1 MPELSLVLLIGASGS
16 GKSTFAKRHFKP
28 TEIVSS
34 DFCRGLVSDDENS
47 QAASGDAFE
56 LLHFIVDKR
65 LKTGLLT
72 VVDATNV
79 QKEDRKS
86 LLDLARANHCLTA
99 AIVLD
104 MPDALCH
111 ERNSHRNDRNFGS
124 HVVRRQRTFLRKS
137 LSSLKDEGF
146 RQVYVLKSPE
156 EVENIEIKRSKLW
169 NNRKEEC
176 GPFDII
182 GDIHGCYDE
191 LTSLLAK
198 LGYEPIS
205 AAEAGIEPRQSEVDA
220 PVYRHSQG
228 RRVIFL
234 GDLVDRGPAS
244 DKVLALVMNTVDAG
258 HGFCVPGNH
267 DIKLLKKLRG
277 KKVRITHGLA
287 ETLEQLEPLSQ
298 DYKDSAAVFIEK
310 LVSHLVLDGGNLVVA
325 HAGLKE
331 AYQGRSSGKVREFC
345 LYGET
350 TGETDEYG
358 LPVRY
363 NWAIDYRGK
372 ARVVYG
378 HTPTSQAAW
387 LNNTICIDTGCVF
400 GGSLT
405 ALRYPENEL
414 VSVPALR
421 QYYEPAK
428 PLHGAKT
435 DTAGDLSEQDGL
447 SIEDVLIP
455 GSNSKKIVETGLM
468 GNLLIKEEN
477 ARAAL
482 EVMSRFA
489 LHPRYLVYL
498 PPTMSPGETSKEANL
513 LEHPREALAYYGAAQ
528 IEQVVLQEKH
538 MGSRALVLVGR
549 DAESFTSRF
558 GGEEKLGVIYTRSGR
573 SFFNAD
579 QVELETALLKR
590 ISAALAEAELFEKF
604 KSDWFLIDC
613 ELLPWS
619 AKAQGLLQEQY
630 AAVAASSEVVLG
642 LKRQLTQTAL
652 RRLPDSKELQAL
664 AERSELEFDAA
675 EKFRT
680 AYGHYCWPVE
690 GLEDLKVAP
699 FQILA
704 CEKTSMLFVDHL
716 EQMKLLAPL
725 AEIDSGI
732 FRKTRYRLCP
742 TPFNSDGG
750 EEGLRLA
757 MQFFEEITGKIAKG
771 EVSGEGS
778 GKGSGKGSG
787 GEAGAG
793 EGIVVKPYLPDWQS
807 ARSVMMRDG
816 RLLQPAI
823 KCRASEYLRIIYG
836 ADYLLPHN
844 LEKLKQR
851 GLSLKRSLAAREFAL
866 GAEALDR
873 LSRGEPLHR
882 IHECVFAVLA
892 LESAPVDPRL

>member
-111 ERNSHRNDRNFGS
+111 ERNSQRNDRNFGS
-124 HVVRRQRTFLRKS
+124 HVVRRQRAFLRKS
-137 LSSLKDEGF
+137 LSGLKDEGF

-169 NNRKEEC
+169 NNRKEES

-191 LTSLLAK
+191 LTSLLEK
-198 LGYEPIS
+198 LGYEPID
-205 AAEAGIEPRQSEVDA
+205 AGEAGIEPRQSEVVA

-228 RRVIFL
+228 RRLIFL

-244 DKVLALVMNTVDAG
+244 HKVLALVMNTVDAG

-378 HTPTSQAAW
+378 HTPTAQAAW

-405 ALRYPENEL
+405 SLRYPENEL

-428 PLHGAKT
+428 PLHEAKSGAA
-435 DTAGDLSEQDGL
+435 DEQSEQDGL

-455 GSNSKKIVETGLM
+455 GPNSKKIVETALM

-498 PPTMSPGETSKEANL
+498 PPTMSPCETSKEANL
-513 LEHPREALAYYGAAQ
+513 LEHPQEALAYYGAAQ

-538 MGSRALVLVGR
+538 MGSRALILVGR
-549 DAESFTSRF
+549 DRASFTARF

-579 QVELETALLKR
+579 QSELESALLHR
-590 ISAALAEAELFEKF
+590 IAAALAKAKLFEKF
-604 KSDWFLIDC
+604 NSDWFLIDC

-642 LKRQLTQTAL
+642 LKRQLTKTAR
-652 RRLPDSKELQAL
+652 RRLPDSAELQAL
-664 AERSELEFDAA
+664 AERSVLEFDAA
-675 EKFRT
+675 GKFRT

-704 CEKTSMLFVDHL
+704 CEKTSLLFVDHL
-716 EQMKLLAPL
+716 EQMKMLAPL
-725 AEIDSGI
+725 ADIDSGI
-732 FRKTRYRLCP
+732 FRKTRYQLCP
-742 TPFNSDGG
+742 TPFNGDAG

-757 MQFFEEITGKIAKG
+757 MQFFQEITGINDPDN
-771 EVSGEGS
+771 GS
-778 GKGSGKGSG
+778 G
-787 GEAGAG
+787 ARAG
-793 EGIVVKPYLPDWQS
+793 EGMVVKPYLPDWQS
-807 ARSVMMRDG
+807 AWSVMLRDG

-844 LEKLKQR
+844 LERLKQR